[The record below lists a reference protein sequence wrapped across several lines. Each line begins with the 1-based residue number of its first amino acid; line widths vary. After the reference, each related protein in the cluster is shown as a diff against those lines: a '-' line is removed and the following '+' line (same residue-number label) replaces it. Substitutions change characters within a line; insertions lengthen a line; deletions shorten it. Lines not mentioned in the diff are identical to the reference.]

1 MKENYESL
9 FTSREAAQ
17 YLGLAKITLDIWRS
31 KGKPPAYIKIG
42 NRAIRYRRQDLD
54 DFILQRRVVEE

>member
-9 FTSREAAQ
+9 FTTREAAQ

-42 NRAIRYRRQDLD
+42 NRAIRYRRADLD
-54 DFILQRRVVEE
+54 AFILEHRVTPE

>member
-1 MKENYESL
+1 MKENFESL
-9 FTSREAAQ
+9 FTAREAAQ

>member
-9 FTSREAAQ
+9 FTTREAAQ

-31 KGKPPAYIKIG
+31 KGLPPTYIKIG
-42 NRAIRYRRQDLD
+42 NRAIRYRREDLD
-54 DFILQRRVVEE
+54 AFILERRVTPE